1 MANDVGHRRVE
12 RIERSSR
19 TVPRFLTYAVRPTI
33 LYRLMKLNAKTR
45 STFILLVVVTM
56 IIGTFAWEIVERLVG
71 LITGT
76 EIHLAVGPIGFD
88 LRVLSV
94 HIMVNPGT
102 VIGVFPG
109 IRIFRT
115 A

>member
-1 MANDVGHRRVE
+1 MADDVGNQVAAPNARG
-12 RIERSSR
+12 
-19 TVPRFLTYAVRPTI
+19 LTYAARPTI
-33 LYRLMKLNAKTR
+33 LYLLMKLNAKTR
-45 STFILLVVVTM
+45 STFILLVVITM
-56 IIGTFAWEIVERLVG
+56 IIGTFAWEIVERIAG
-71 LITGT
+71 LIMGT
-76 EIHLAVGPIGFD
+76 EIRFAVGPIGFD